1 MPRINQG
8 NIKGYRKKVMLISA
22 TPMNNSPADIYN
34 EILLFQD
41 PRHCTIDGVANLP
54 HSSVHSSMSF
64 KKLKKEPEIDLA
76 KFKKLAEQVRDRII
90 KPLTVRRTRTD
101 IESISRYNKDI
112 GDFPKVER
120 PVESRYELNEHLA
133 DLFEK
138 AMTILTKDLTYAR
151 YQAIAYLKPEIANGL
166 YDNAETISRSLA
178 GIRKNGLVKRLESS
192 FYAFQVSIA
201 NFKQAN
207 QNMIDMFAKR
217 QDLHCSGLGYKQPDC
232 CWIE

>member
-1 MPRINQG
+1 M
-8 NIKGYRKKVMLISA
+8 
-22 TPMNNSPADIYN
+22 
-34 EILLFQD
+34 
-41 PRHCTIDGVANLP
+41 
-54 HSSVHSSMSF
+54 
-64 KKLKKEPEIDLA
+64 
-76 KFKKLAEQVRDRII
+76 
-90 KPLTVRRTRTD
+90 
-101 IESISRYNKDI
+101 
-112 GDFPKVER
+112 ER

-207 QNMIDMFAKR
+207 QNMIDMFANDKIFILR
-217 QDLHCSGLGYKQPDC
+217 I
-232 CWIE
+232 WI